1 MATNGKAAS
10 ATAGALQLSNL
21 IKAYAMSA
29 PWQIRLWLVREAT
42 TISGFMAIS
51 FQLLRKR
58 RRDRSSAGWLHRESA
73 GCTESLMQPDFLW
86 AIDHNTQYM

>member
-29 PWQIRLWLVREAT
+29 PWQ
-42 TISGFMAIS
+42 MAGVDCGL
-51 FQLLRKR
+51 FAKR
-58 RRDRSSAGWLHRESA
+58 RPSPVSWLLAFNSCANVGAIEVAQA
-73 GCTESLMQPDFLW
+73 GCTESLLVAPRV
-86 AIDHNTQYM
+86 